1 MLVQYTPTS
10 DLSEDEK
17 AKALKM
23 AWPTGGTKSGT
34 APFVVLGDKVV
45 NLKELQKPAVPP
57 VRQALF
63 E

>member
-1 MLVQYTPTS
+1 MLVPFTPIKELT
-10 DLSEDEK
+10 EAEK
-17 AKALKM
+17 AAALKS
-23 AWPTGGTKSGT
+23 TG
-34 APFVVLGDKVV
+34 AFAVLGDKVV